1 MAIIECT
8 CPHCKNVVR
17 IRKAQKPGKYKY
29 VCPSCKQPFAVTF
42 QEEEPPSI
50 LHEKEK
56 SSEEQTSQ
64 QSEDNENTVGC
75 FTSEGRYNTIGG
87 LVEKR
92 KGLFKKDRVHP
103 LAERKI
109 IIGRKNDNFPS
120 DIMFDD
126 RYMSRQSLELTVEKQ
141 EDARGQYFTYVLK
154 VLRQRN
160 PILHNGEPLSDG
172 EEIVLHLGDTIT
184 VGKTVLILN

>member
-1 MAIIECT
+1 MAVIECT

-17 IRKAQKPGKYKY
+17 IRKAKKPGKYKY

-42 QEEEPPSI
+42 KEEEPLDIP
-50 LHEKEK
+50 HEGEQQGA
-56 SSEEQTSQ
+56 EQTSSQ
-64 QSEDNENTVGC
+64 NMGNENTAGG
-75 FTSEGRYNTIGG
+75 FASEDGYNTIGG

-103 LAERKI
+103 LAEKKI
-109 IIGRKNDNFPS
+109 LIGRKSDNFPS

-126 RYMSRQSLELTVEKQ
+126 RYMSRQSLELTVEKH
-141 EDARGQYFTYVLK
+141 ENVRGQYFTYVLK

-160 PILHNGEPLSDG
+160 QILHNGEPLSDG
-172 EEIVLHLGDTIT
+172 EEIVLHIGDIITI
-184 VGKTVLILN
+184 GKTVLELN